1 MQFYGDVSTLIRCR
15 GNLKSSTFRQ
25 PAAKQ
30 IKLVFHAIK
39 PFMLEVHYNILDL
52 CFLLVENPAHK
63 YSFDRQFYIFQ
74 Q

>member
-1 MQFYGDVSTLIRCR
+1 MQGSLECR

-39 PFMLEVHYNILDL
+39 PFMLKVHYNISDL
-52 CFLLVENPAHK
+52 SFFYWLKTRLINTVLVANSIYFSNE
-63 YSFDRQFYIFQ
+63 
-74 Q
+74 